1 MASTTRL
8 SRVNR
13 FARAVGRVG
22 VALLGAL
29 GAIFVAALIDRLDVD
44 MVSLDTLL
52 GLIVYAGLGFYLGID
67 IPESRSPGADAPLKE
82 KPDLSLLAGA
92 TGTLIA
98 ALAVLVSVSL
108 FVLDAG
114 PGMMCII
121 MVGLAWVIGVTMQ
134 VVAGGLRIL
143 VRLRWTDRSG
153 RSPRFS

>member
-8 SRVNR
+8 SRINR
-13 FARAVGRVG
+13 FARAVGRIG
-22 VALLGAL
+22 LALLGAL
-29 GAIFVAALIDRLDVD
+29 GALFVAALIDRVDVD
-44 MVSLDTLL
+44 LVSLGTLL

-67 IPESRSPGADAPLKE
+67 IPGSRLLRADAPLKE

-98 ALAVLVSVSL
+98 ALATVVSVSL

-121 MVGLAWVIGVTMQ
+121 MVGLAWLIGVTMQ
-134 VVAGGLRIL
+134 VVAGGFRRVLRPTE
-143 VRLRWTDRSG
+143 VA
-153 RSPRFS
+153 